1 MKDSKEKGITLV
13 ALVTMIVLLIILA
26 SIGTYTGTKVIK
38 SAKFSQF
45 KNELKVLQAKVDEL
59 NQNNET
65 EIGTKTLT
73 QEQKDIITKNVT
85 NADDNFINGFRY
97 CDSAYIKEN
106 FGLKSID
113 RDYLINVE
121 YRYVISTEAV
131 ENEGISYYT
140 IYQMED
146 GIYNVQYNDKNP
158 KTGDFDVEIIE
169 EADKWKIKI
178 SNIGYEGYIKNW
190 TVKYRILEDL
200 NWKTAK
206 GLEFDILEPEEYEI
220 QLVHNDITLGP
231 KEVIIQ
237 GKLPQTEETTPYY
250 PDDKSKV
257 IGNSTLKTGLVVE
270 DGNANKWVWVVV
282 PKSVTASAT
291 TDLEIEEALQD
302 YARVYRKG
310 SASQNCNW
318 KDEWYDYYGTTYDG
332 ENEYS
337 QVKSIINSNHFEFMK
352 ENYEKIYTD
361 NEGKNEAT
369 NYVEGVIY
377 YAKITNKI
385 NDIRGCG
392 LTYSEYNA
400 NKSKMLQSI
409 KSNGGF
415 WIEQYEDVTGLNCSE
430 AQIKAS
436 SYALDKSKTSSLM
449 YGIQWDLVCKYL
461 EVSYEWPTPPEG
473 KTNEYYLNENSSS
486 WGKDNDNT
494 LSAKSNETNR
504 MNIYDFAGNLSE
516 WTLEHATSYVHYSCA
531 MRGNRYDNNPI
542 IPIIASAR
550 QHYTT
555 GRHNTI
561 AFRAT
566 LYY

>member
-106 FGLKSID
+106 FGLKSVD

-310 SASQNCNW
+310 SASQNCN
-318 KDEWYDYYGTTYDG
+318 
-332 ENEYS
+332 
-337 QVKSIINSNHFEFMK
+337 
-352 ENYEKIYTD
+352 
-361 NEGKNEAT
+361 
-369 NYVEGVIY
+369 
-377 YAKITNKI
+377 
-385 NDIRGCG
+385 
-392 LTYSEYNA
+392 
-400 NKSKMLQSI
+400 
-409 KSNGGF
+409 
-415 WIEQYEDVTGLNCSE
+415 
-430 AQIKAS
+430 
-436 SYALDKSKTSSLM
+436 
-449 YGIQWDLVCKYL
+449 
-461 EVSYEWPTPPEG
+461 
-473 KTNEYYLNENSSS
+473 
-486 WGKDNDNT
+486 
-494 LSAKSNETNR
+494 
-504 MNIYDFAGNLSE
+504 
-516 WTLEHATSYVHYSCA
+516 
-531 MRGNRYDNNPI
+531 
-542 IPIIASAR
+542 
-550 QHYTT
+550 
-555 GRHNTI
+555 
-561 AFRAT
+561 
-566 LYY
+566 